1 MNRKE
6 LINLAKENGVAKAHQ
21 TKTVVLEELLTE
33 MGLIGNKVEKR
44 GRKVDPNSVRQI
56 RLKALEEKR
65 ANGTCQRG
73 RPVDSN
79 SVRQLELN
87 RKQFNN
93 ENGVELR
100 GRKVDPNSV
109 RQIRLREME
118 EKRANGKLKRGRPKK
133 EVIIEI
139 LDVSNK

>member
-21 TKTVVLEELLTE
+21 TKTVTLEEILTE
-33 MGLIGNKVEKR
+33 MGVIGYVEK
-44 GRKVDPNSVRQI
+44 
-56 RLKALEEKR
+56 
-65 ANGTCQRG
+65 RG

-79 SVRQLELN
+79 SVRQMELN
-87 RKQFNN
+87 RKEFNR

-100 GRKVDPNSV
+100 GRKVDPNSA

-118 EKRANGKLKRGRPKK
+118 EKRANGTLRRGRPKK
-133 EVIIEI
+133 EVIDSVE
-139 LDVSNK
+139 SK